1 MGHGR
6 RMTVI
11 RKTEKNKNKIKR
23 EDKDIREAITG
34 KEEEETRKNR
44 RVETTA

>member
-23 EDKDIREAITG
+23 KEREKTFIEKQVARQG
-34 KEEEETRKNR
+34 S
-44 RVETTA
+44 TAGESF

>member
-1 MGHGR
+1 MCVC
-6 RMTVI
+6 ML
-11 RKTEKNKNKIKR
+11 KSKSEWNER